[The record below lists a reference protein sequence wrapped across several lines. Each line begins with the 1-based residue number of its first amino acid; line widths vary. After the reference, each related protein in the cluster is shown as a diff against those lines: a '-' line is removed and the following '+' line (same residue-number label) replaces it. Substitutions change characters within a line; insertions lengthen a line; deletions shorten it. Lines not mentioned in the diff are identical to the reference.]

1 MACRSRKRYLSR
13 RRRADDKSLDTHDS
27 MKTTWKTTAR
37 HKSYAVTA
45 NTQRCR
51 ETPDRN
57 SETAPLDH
65 TPSIPRDTHSA
76 DHRYRVPCLPL
87 VDGSGRL
94 AAIQN
99 SRAGLTNILEPRDQM
114 RRPCV
119 AQMRRTCYPTLTPHQ
134 ARAALADD

>member
-1 MACRSRKRYLSR
+1 MACRSRKRYLS

-45 NTQRCR
+45 NHTQRCR

-65 TPSIPRDTHSA
+65 TPSMPRDTHSA

-99 SRAGLTNILEPRDQM
+99 SRAGLTNILKSDAEAM
-114 RRPCV
+114 RGSDEADVLP
-119 AQMRRTCYPTLTPHQ
+119 YPYSSSS
-134 ARAALADD
+134 ACSVGR

>member
-1 MACRSRKRYLSR
+1 MACRLRKRYLS

-57 SETAPLDH
+57 SETVFETAPLA
-65 TPSIPRDTHSA
+65 TTH
-76 DHRYRVPCLPL
+76 RPCL
-87 VDGSGRL
+87 
-94 AAIQN
+94 
-99 SRAGLTNILEPRDQM
+99 E
-114 RRPCV
+114 
-119 AQMRRTCYPTLTPHQ
+119 TLTVRITGTGYRAYLWWMAAVDWPRYKTA
-134 ARAALADD
+134 ARG